1 MRLLICWLLT
11 VVLLACGQKAPV
23 FPPLKTDAIIVFF
36 GDSLTY
42 GTGAGPEQDIPSL
55 VAKELPFH
63 VQNAGVP
70 GNTTQD
76 GLNRLEETLDQ
87 PVDLLIIGLGGNDFL
102 RHVPLTETKRNLKQM
117 IHLAKSKGVRVL
129 LMAIPQPSLGAAA
142 FGNLSDHPI
151 YEELAEEEDVG
162 LIQDVF
168 TEVLSSNA
176 TKSDQIHPN
185 AKGYALAKDQLIAE
199 MRRLGLI
206 RN

>member
-1 MRLLICWLLT
+1 MKRLICLFLAIF
-11 VVLLACGQKAPV
+11 LLACGQKAPA
-23 FPPLKTDAIIVFF
+23 FPPLKTGANIVFL

-55 VAKELPFH
+55 VAKELPFQI
-63 VQNAGVP
+63 QNAGIP
-70 GNTTQD
+70 GNTTED
-76 GLNRLEETLDQ
+76 GLNRIEEILDH

-102 RHVPLTETKRNLKQM
+102 RKVPLATTKENLKKM
-117 IHLAKSKGVRVL
+117 IRIARAKGIKVM

-142 FGNLSDHPI
+142 FGTLSDHPV
-151 YEELAEEEDVG
+151 YEEIAEEEHVG
-162 LIQDVF
+162 LAKDVF
-168 TEVLSSNA
+168 TGVLSDNA

-206 RN
+206 KN

>member
-1 MRLLICWLLT
+1 MKQLLCWALA
-11 VVLLACGQKAPV
+11 VALLACGQKAPA
-23 FPPLKTDAIIVFF
+23 FPPLRTDATIVLF

-42 GTGAGPEQDIPSL
+42 GTGAGPEQDIASL
-55 VAKELPFH
+55 IAKELPFH

-76 GLNRLEETLDQ
+76 GLGRLEATLDQ
-87 PVDLLIIGLGGNDFL
+87 PIDLLIIGLGGNDFL
-102 RHVPLTETKRNLKQM
+102 RHVPLAETKRNLKQM
-117 IHLAKSKGVRVL
+117 IHLAKARGVVVL

-142 FGNLSDHPI
+142 FGNLSDHPV
-151 YEELAEEEDVG
+151 YEEVAEEEHIG
-162 LIQDVF
+162 LIKDVF
-168 TEVLSSNA
+168 TEVLSNNT

-206 RN
+206 NN

>member
-1 MRLLICWLLT
+1 MRSLLYWLIAFAL
-11 VVLLACGQKAPV
+11 VACGQKAPA
-23 FPPLKTDAIIVFF
+23 FPPLKADATIVFF

-42 GTGAGPEQDIPSL
+42 GTGAGPKQDIPSL
-55 VAKELPFH
+55 VAKELHFH

-76 GLNRLEETLDQ
+76 GVERLEETLDE

-102 RHVPLTETKRNLKQM
+102 RHVPLAETKRNLKQM
-117 IHLAKSKGVRVL
+117 IHLAKAKGVRVV

-142 FGNLSDHPI
+142 FGSLSDHPV
-151 YEELAEEEDVG
+151 YEEIAEEEHVG
-162 LIQDVF
+162 LFKDVF
-168 TEVLSSNA
+168 TDVLSHNE

-185 AKGYALAKDQLIAE
+185 AQGYMEAKDQLVAE

-206 RN
+206 KK

>member
-1 MRLLICWLLT
+1 MKQLLCWALA
-11 VVLLACGQKAPV
+11 VALLACGQKAPA
-23 FPPLKTDAIIVFF
+23 FPPLRTDATIVLF

-55 VAKELPFH
+55 IAKELPFH

-76 GLNRLEETLDQ
+76 GLGRLEATLNQ
-87 PVDLLIIGLGGNDFL
+87 PIDLLIIGLGGNDFL
-102 RHVPLTETKRNLKQM
+102 RHVPLAETKRNLKQM
-117 IHLAKSKGVRVL
+117 IHLAKARGVAVL

-142 FGNLSDHPI
+142 FGNLSDHPV
-151 YEELAEEEDVG
+151 YEEVAEEEHIG
-162 LIQDVF
+162 LIKDVF
-168 TEVLSSNA
+168 TEVLSNNA

-206 RN
+206 NN